1 MPVRRLA
8 AWWIRRAA
16 RGEALPLLIGLAVAG
31 ALWVF
36 VEVAEEVLE
45 GDPLPFD
52 EALLLLLRQPGDPAR
67 PVGPGWLVGAA
78 LEVTALG
85 STSVLL
91 LVVAAVLGYLALEKR
106 WRELWL
112 VIAAAAGG
120 GAISSGLKV
129 LIGRP
134 RPAVL
139 IPLIHPESPS
149 FPSGHSM
156 LAAVVYLTLGAL
168 LARFVPRRRVKAFFL
183 GFAMILVFLI
193 GVTRVYLGV
202 HYPSDVLGG
211 WSAGLAWALVCWL
224 VALTLQRRGAI
235 ETPH

>member
-1 MPVRRLA
+1 MPMRRLT
-8 AWWIRRAA
+8 AWWVRRAA
-16 RGEALPLLIGLAVAG
+16 RGEALPLLIGLAIVVM
-31 ALWVF
+31 LWVF
-36 VEVAEEVLE
+36 AEVAEEVLE

-52 EALLLLLRQPGDPAR
+52 ETLIRLLRQPGDPAR
-67 PVGPGWLVGAA
+67 PVGPGWLVEAA

-85 STSVLL
+85 STMVLL
-91 LVVAAVLGYLALEKR
+91 LVLLAVLGYLALEKR
-106 WRELWL
+106 WRELGL
-112 VIAAAAGG
+112 VFAAAAGG
-120 GAISSGLKV
+120 AALSSGLKL

-139 IPLIHPESPS
+139 IPLIHPDSPS

-156 LAAVVYLTLGAL
+156 LAAAVYLTLGAL
-168 LARFVPRRRVKAFFL
+168 LARFVRRRRVKAFFL
-183 GFAMILVFLI
+183 ATAMILVFLI

-224 VALTLQRRGAI
+224 VALALQRRGAI
-235 ETPH
+235 EAPT

>member
-1 MPVRRLA
+1 MRMTSLA
-8 AWWIRRAA
+8 AGWLRRAA
-16 RGEALPLLIGLAVAG
+16 RAEALPLLVGLVVVA

-36 VEVAEEVLE
+36 AEVAEEVLE

-52 EALLLLLRQPGDPAR
+52 DALFQLLRQTGEPGRPIGPA
-67 PVGPGWLVGAA
+67 WLVEVA

-91 LVVAAVLGYLALEKR
+91 LMLLAVLGYLALERR

-112 VIAAAAGG
+112 VVIAAAGG
-120 GAISSGLKV
+120 ATISSALKA

-134 RPAVL
+134 RPAALLPFV
-139 IPLIHPESPS
+139 HPDSPS
-149 FPSGHSM
+149 FPSGHAM
-156 LAAVVYLTLGAL
+156 LAAVVYLTLGTL
-168 LARFVPRRRVKAFFL
+168 LARFVPRRRVKAFFVTT
-183 GFAMILVFLI
+183 AMILVFLV

-224 VALTLQRRGAI
+224 VALALQRRGALK
-235 ETPH
+235 TPK